1 MKDGKSAFEKIFN
14 SSSNKSRNALFGEK
28 QVVLGGGSSIK
39 PTGSRR
45 GSWGDAEGVERVR
58 LDLSKI
64 NLFQ

>member
-28 QVVLGGGSSIK
+28 QVVLEGSSIK
-39 PTGSRR
+39 PTGSGV